1 MSVNECDEVADRVW
15 HRRSDLLGKRCLER
29 GLCEPVHRKADTQY
43 NRRVLA
49 TITYLRS

>member
-1 MSVNECDEVADRVW
+1 MSVNECEEVADRVW
-15 HRRSDLLGKRCLER
+15 HRRSDLLGKRC
-29 GLCEPVHRKADTQY
+29 LCEPVHRKADTQY